1 MKKLILLTF
10 CLIASIISDGQ
21 TYFGYEERDSR
32 AYVDWGQIGSD
43 LSYDLKSIASDRTAK
58 KQYFA
63 TITRETLQ
71 KVSYHDF
78 SSKYSGI
85 DNLVYKIKTT
95 TENEINTLY
104 SDLTS
109 GRIDPNYYEKYLHN
123 INDQF
128 NLCIQIFQK
137 IETNL
142 ILTQSSTE
150 KNKQSNTKILV
161 YSEQT
166 EFKFAKQSSFKGF
179 KYYQRQDLKLIEM
192 GMEMPMRTMFDKII
206 QICNE

>member
-1 MKKLILLTF
+1 MS
-10 CLIASIISDGQ
+10 AAQ

-32 AYVDWGQIGSD
+32 AYVDWGQISSD

-63 TITRETLQ
+63 TITKETLQ

-85 DNLVYKIKTT
+85 DNLVYKMKII
-95 TENEINTLY
+95 TENEIRTLY

-109 GRIDPNYYEKYLHN
+109 GRIDPNYYEKYLNN

-137 IETNL
+137 IESNL

-150 KNKQSNTKILV
+150 KNNQSNTKILA
-161 YSEQT
+161 YGEQL
-166 EFKFAKQSSFKGF
+166 EFKYAKQSSYKGF
-179 KYYQRQDLKLIEM
+179 KYYQRQDLKIIEM
-192 GMEMPMRTMFDKII
+192 GMEMPIRTMFDKII